1 MQASYIEAFFSLVR
15 AGLWKKEVQLLSYGE
30 IDFADVFQL
39 AEEQSVVGL
48 VAAGI
53 EHIADKKPQKK
64 DVLQFIGRTV
74 QLEQRNQ
81 AMNCFIGDLVE
92 KMREEGIH
100 TVLVKGQGVGQCYE
114 RPLWR
119 SCGDVDL
126 FFDTWNYERARFFLI
141 PLALHVD
148 EEDKRRLHLGMTI
161 DGWTVELH
169 GTLHTEISKRIN
181 KGIDAIQREIFTQGK
196 VRVWKDGDADVF
208 LPAPDEDVILV
219 FTHFLEHFFI
229 GGVGLRQLSDWCRL
243 LWTYRDRID
252 AGLLESRLKDMDL
265 MPEWKGFASFA
276 VNYLG
281 MSVDDMP
288 LYTNIPK
295 YRRKADRICRLIL
308 RTGNMGHNI
317 DQSYRTKYPGLVAKV
332 ITFFRRLG
340 EFVRLTVIFPEN
352 AIAFWATYVIRRT
365 KAGCYKEIDK
375 LRNISCM
382 KEK

>member
-1 MQASYIEAFFSLVR
+1 
-15 AGLWKKEVQLLSYGE
+15 
-30 IDFADVFQL
+30 
-39 AEEQSVVGL
+39 
-48 VAAGI
+48 
-53 EHIADKKPQKK
+53 
-64 DVLQFIGRTV
+64 
-74 QLEQRNQ
+74 
-81 AMNCFIGDLVE
+81 
-92 KMREEGIH
+92 
-100 TVLVKGQGVGQCYE
+100 
-114 RPLWR
+114 
-119 SCGDVDL
+119 
-126 FFDTWNYERARFFLI
+126 
-141 PLALHVD
+141 
-148 EEDKRRLHLGMTI
+148 
-161 DGWTVELH
+161 
-169 GTLHTEISKRIN
+169 
-181 KGIDAIQREIFTQGK
+181 
-196 VRVWKDGDADVF
+196 
-208 LPAPDEDVILV
+208 
-219 FTHFLEHFFI
+219 
-229 GGVGLRQLSDWCRL
+229 
-243 LWTYRDRID
+243 
-252 AGLLESRLKDMDL
+252 MDL